1 MAEVEEGAAVELQG
15 LPPDM
20 PEELLML
27 YFENRRRSGGGPVL
41 SWQRLGCGGIL
52 TFREPA
58 DAKRVLAQAEHRL
71 HGARLSLHPAPPRAP
86 ARLLLQGLPP
96 GTVPLRLEQ
105 HVQALLS
112 AMGHPVQSCHA
123 LASPRP
129 DRALVQLAM
138 PLSEAEIHVL
148 EEQAR
153 NTDLDGAMVSVTWV
167 PQARAVRVVRGTPPL
182 DMLLLELYL
191 ENERRSGGGPLE
203 GLRSLPRQ
211 LGTVVSFQQWQV
223 AERVL
228 QQDHW
233 LQGSELKLVP
243 HYDILEP
250 EELAEGTK
258 GKDNPSMLG
267 SEHALLETRGLAETL
282 KCAGAVTVGSG
293 EAPGQLEAFLRTG
306 LQAVPVGLDP
316 VGCPEQEGPMG
327 SLEQEGPVSLGTVGS
342 PEQAGLMGLGPMG
355 SAGSV
360 GPVEVSM
367 ELLGQ
372 VKLKG
377 QRPMGLLA
385 QESLM
390 EVARGSPGQEGLV
403 GPEEIALESAEKVGV
418 KSPGH
423 MGLQGQ
429 EGLVEMVLS
438 MEPGAMRFLQLY
450 HEDLLASLGDV
461 ALFPLEGMEVTGFRL
476 CGAQASCQV
485 AQELLQSLLG
495 SISCHVLS
503 LKHPGSARFL
513 LGVEGQHLLQG
524 LEAQFQCV
532 FGTERLAS
540 ANLVMDPEE
549 VDSTEILQV
558 LPGHSHTWWPTDST
572 GSDQENMSLE
582 EVRELLATMEGFDR
596 ENWLSLELGEEGP
609 EDQPEEA
616 ATSGKEDE
624 EPTPGAREKPVS
636 LSTGAAG
643 QLEEEAALQL
653 ALHRSLE
660 PQDKVAEQ
668 EEAAA
673 LRQALALSLLEQ
685 PLLEAEE
692 SLNGG
697 TGSGAQLVV
706 HAPFEQD
713 IDELEQ
719 ALTAA
724 LEVHLN
730 KETVRHPGR
739 VLPTELCAR
748 LGQCHGVNVALR
760 GDCTVFCGFGAQ
772 PARAAR
778 HFAVLLAG
786 PWDQSLA
793 FPLVASDTTL
803 LEQRLKRP
811 LGKLEGLEE
820 STKEFQNVV
829 KAFYDTL
836 DTAHSRIRIIRV
848 ERVSHPLLQQQ
859 YQLHLERLEE
869 RCVQRPVERVL
880 YHGTS
885 ASAVPDICAFGFNR
899 SFCGRNGTLYG
910 QGVYFATRAS
920 LSVQDRY
927 SPPNADGHKAV
938 FVARVLTGDYA
949 QGRRDLRAP
958 PLRPSGHVLL
968 RYDSAVDCLHQPSIF
983 VIFHDTQALP
993 THLITCEHIPRA
1005 SLGLS
1010 SPSLAT

>member
-316 VGCPEQEGPMG
+316 VGCPEQEGPVG

-342 PEQAGLMGLGPMG
+342 PEQAGLMSLGPMG

-385 QESLM
+385 QESLV

-461 ALFPLEGMEVTGFRL
+461 ALFPLEGMEVTGFR
-476 CGAQASCQV
+476 
-485 AQELLQSLLG
+485 
-495 SISCHVLS
+495 
-503 LKHPGSARFL
+503 
-513 LGVEGQHLLQG
+513 
-524 LEAQFQCV
+524 
-532 FGTERLAS
+532 
-540 ANLVMDPEE
+540 

-558 LPGHSHTWWPTDST
+558 PPGHSHTWWPTDST

-624 EPTPGAREKPVS
+624 EPTPGAGEKPVS

-910 QGVYFATRAS
+910 QGVYFAKRAS

-927 SPPNADGHKAV
+927 SPPDADGHKAV

-1010 SPSLAT
+1010 SRSLAT

>member
-316 VGCPEQEGPMG
+316 VGCPEQEGPVG

-342 PEQAGLMGLGPMG
+342 PEQAGLMSLGPMG

-385 QESLM
+385 QESLV

-461 ALFPLEGMEVTGFRL
+461 ALFPLEGMEVTGFR
-476 CGAQASCQV
+476 
-485 AQELLQSLLG
+485 
-495 SISCHVLS
+495 
-503 LKHPGSARFL
+503 
-513 LGVEGQHLLQG
+513 
-524 LEAQFQCV
+524 
-532 FGTERLAS
+532 
-540 ANLVMDPEE
+540 

-624 EPTPGAREKPVS
+624 EPTPGAGEKPVS

-910 QGVYFATRAS
+910 QGVYFAKRAS

-927 SPPNADGHKAV
+927 SPPDADGHKAV

>member
-461 ALFPLEGMEVTGFRL
+461 ALFPLEGMEVTGFR
-476 CGAQASCQV
+476 
-485 AQELLQSLLG
+485 
-495 SISCHVLS
+495 
-503 LKHPGSARFL
+503 
-513 LGVEGQHLLQG
+513 
-524 LEAQFQCV
+524 
-532 FGTERLAS
+532 
-540 ANLVMDPEE
+540 